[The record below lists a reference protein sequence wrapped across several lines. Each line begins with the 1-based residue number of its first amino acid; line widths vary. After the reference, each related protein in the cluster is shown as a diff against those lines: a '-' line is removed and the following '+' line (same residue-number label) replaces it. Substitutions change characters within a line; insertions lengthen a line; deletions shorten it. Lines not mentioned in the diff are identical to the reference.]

1 MKKINVKID
10 QPRPTSE
17 EILKGRNFDQVL
29 SQYKAGSGGQ
39 VNGKWSTAMKLGV
52 AAVGIAASVAVV
64 VLLVNAGD
72 EHREPQRATIPETRV
87 PEDSIGNGVVASYTR
102 SIQPPISGADVPFQ
116 TFKINGAKGGIL
128 KLKNGT
134 TITVPARAFK
144 DDNNTVI
151 PGDVTIQYREMHD
164 AADFLLSGIPMDY
177 DSAGT
182 TYTFASA
189 GMMELNAFVDGKIVK
204 IDEQKGLNIKMR
216 SYKQGTAYN
225 LYRYDTDVNNWVF
238 LGKDK
243 VEEKKLDDQSQQ
255 PTHGEDYPGSD
266 VELQQQ
272 LSAVI
277 IQNPVPEEPI
287 EPKKADKT
295 KNRFT
300 VAFNDREF
308 PEMASYKNVIFEVDE
323 TREKFDR
330 AIYNKT
336 WQTVVLKKGEE
347 REKYVIVLTKGL
359 EVVNLDVYPV
369 FDEQNYVAAKKVFDE
384 KFATYTTALNKR
396 KEAERVAQENWQK
409 AMQKQQAAITPTVIP
424 QQSTQDAEIYRAFT
438 INQTGIYNCDNP
450 VNLPKGGQISV
461 TFTNDNGVRIPNSYF
476 SYLVDPELN
485 ATYKY
490 YGNPFASFKF
500 NPDSRNI
507 IWLVADGT
515 LYYAKEDQTRLLPL
529 SGVVEVPLKKSEKAI
544 TNAEEL
550 RTMFN
555 LQPLA
560 AK

>member
-10 QPRPTSE
+10 QTRPTSE

-39 VNGKWSTAMKLGV
+39 VKGKWSTGTKLAF
-52 AAVGIAASVAVV
+52 AAVGIAASVAVA
-64 VLLVNAGD
+64 VLLFRAGD
-72 EHREPQRATIPETRV
+72 DHRDPERATIPETRV
-87 PEDSIGNGVVASYTR
+87 PEDSIGNGLVASYKR
-102 SIQPPISGADVPFQ
+102 SIQPPIPGADVPFQ
-116 TFKINGAKGGIL
+116 TFKINGSKGGIL

-144 DDNNTVI
+144 DGNNTVI
-151 PGDVTIQYREMHD
+151 AGDVTIQYREMHD

-177 DSAGT
+177 DSAGK

-189 GMMELNAFVDGKIVK
+189 GMMELNAFVDGKIAK

-225 LYRYDTDVNNWVF
+225 LYRYDTIVNNWVF

-243 VEEKKLDDQSQQ
+243 VEENKLEEQAREPGLGEYVVSDDA
-255 PTHGEDYPGSD
+255 
-266 VELQQQ
+266 ELQQQ
-272 LSAVI
+272 LSAVRV
-277 IQNPVPEEPI
+277 QNPVPDEPI

-323 TREKFDR
+323 TSEKFDR

-347 REKYVIVLTKGL
+347 REKYVIALTKGL

-384 KFATYTTALNKR
+384 KFATYTAALNKR

-409 AMQKQQAAITPTVIP
+409 AMEKQQAAFIPTVIP
-424 QQSTQDAEIYRAFT
+424 KQSTQDAEIYRAFT

-450 VNLPKGGQISV
+450 VNLPQGAQISV
-461 TFTNDNGVRIPNSYF
+461 TFTDDNGVRIPNSYF
-476 SYLVDPELN
+476 SHLIDPELN

-490 YGNPFASFKF
+490 YGNPFGSFKF
-500 NPDSRNI
+500 NPNTRNI
-507 IWLVADGT
+507 IWLVADGM
-515 LYYAKEDQTRLLPL
+515 LYYANEDQTRLLPK

-544 TNAEEL
+544 TTADEL

>member
-17 EILKGRNFDQVL
+17 EIQKGRNFDQVL

-39 VNGKWSTAMKLGV
+39 VKGKWSTGMKLGV
-52 AAVGIAASVAVV
+52 AAVGIAASVVV
-64 VLLVNAGD
+64 AVLLFKAGD
-72 EHREPQRATIPETRV
+72 DHREPERATIPETRV
-87 PEDSIGNGVVASYTR
+87 PEDSVGNGLMASYKR
-102 SIQPPISGADVPFQ
+102 SIQPPIPGADVPFQ

-151 PGDVTIQYREMHD
+151 AGDVTIQYREMHD
-164 AADFLLSGIPMDY
+164 AADFLLCGIPMDY
-177 DSAGT
+177 DSAGK

-225 LYRYDTDVNNWVF
+225 LYRYDTIVNNWVF

-243 VEEKKLDDQSQQ
+243 VEEKNLEEQ
-255 PTHGEDYPGSD
+255 PREPGLGEYVGSD
-266 VELQQQ
+266 DAELQQQ
-272 LSAVI
+272 LSAVRM
-277 IQNPVPEEPI
+277 QNPVPEEPI

-384 KFATYTTALNKR
+384 KFATYTAALNKR

-409 AMQKQQAAITPTVIP
+409 AMEKQQAAFIPTVIP
-424 QQSTQDAEIYRAFT
+424 KQSTQDAEIYRAFT

-450 VNLPKGGQISV
+450 VNLPQGAQISV
-461 TFTNDNGVRIPNSYF
+461 TFTDDNGVRIPNSYY
-476 SYLVDPELN
+476 SYLIDPQLN
-485 ATYKY
+485 AMYKY
-490 YGNPFASFKF
+490 YGNPFGSFKF
-500 NPDSRNI
+500 NPNTRNI

-515 LYYAKEDQTRLLPL
+515 LYYANEDQTRLLPK

-544 TNAEEL
+544 TTADEL